1 MKAILIDDI
10 DTILSNVSI
19 RVDMNVEDEE
29 RHRIEEE
36 FITFSNAVR
45 EILSLEADR
54 NTP

>member
-10 DTILSNVSI
+10 DTALPAVSI
-19 RVDMNVEDEE
+19 RVDMDVTDDE

-45 EILSLEADR
+45 EILNPEAGHKE
-54 NTP
+54 